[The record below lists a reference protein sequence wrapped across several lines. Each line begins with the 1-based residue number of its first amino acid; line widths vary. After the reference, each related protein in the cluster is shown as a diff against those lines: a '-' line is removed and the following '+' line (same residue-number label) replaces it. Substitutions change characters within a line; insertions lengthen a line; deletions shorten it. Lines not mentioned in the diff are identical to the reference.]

1 MYDTRNRDTENG
13 IVTQRDTAEKM
24 KLMELQ
30 LKPSEEPPD
39 ISPDD
44 PATGAIAQ
52 T

>member
-1 MYDTRNRDTENG
+1 MFQ
-13 IVTQRDTAEKM
+13 QRPLCPEKM

>member
-1 MYDTRNRDTENG
+1 
-13 IVTQRDTAEKM
+13 M

-30 LKPSEEPPD
+30 LKPSEKPPD

-44 PATGAIAQ
+44 LATGAAAQ